1 MRGVRIYWERTM
13 RVLLAPR
20 GPVLLAVVAV
30 CVALLCA
37 AVLLAPRPARS
48 LSPADGPH
56 VIHTHYLP
64 PGR

>member
-1 MRGVRIYWERTM
+1 M

-20 GPVLLAVVAV
+20 GHVLLAVVAV
-30 CVALLCA
+30 CLALVWV
-37 AVLLAPRPARS
+37 AVLLAPQPARS

>member
-1 MRGVRIYWERTM
+1 M

-30 CVALLCA
+30 CLALVWV
-37 AVLLAPRPARS
+37 AVLLAPQPARS